1 MPQLFFFFFGEKMP
15 QLDKC
20 YVFAS
25 YPCVLIIFIETLFAI
40 SNPELYEVEVI
51 DYRKQIKNDNDDYY

>member
-1 MPQLFFFFFGEKMP
+1 MP
-15 QLDKC
+15 QLDKT
-20 YVFAS
+20 
-25 YPCVLIIFIETLFAI
+25 YPCVLIIFIETLFTI